1 MVEVAVRKTRLQER
15 FSPPAQRGAA
25 HRVQSAEAM
34 AIEDNLA
41 GRTKDRKQLG
51 YRTLIFT

>member
-15 FSPPAQRGAA
+15 FSPPAQRGDSRKVKSPA
-25 HRVQSAEAM
+25 AM